1 MSKKI
6 ISIVLAVMLM
16 VSMISVAMVSASA
29 EVDANGRYAAA
40 EDVDTNRYFFY
51 MPDDWYNEYTSTAG
65 VYWWDGT
72 DACPTWQDMYAM

>member
-29 EVDANGRYAAA
+29 EVDANGR
-40 EDVDTNRYFFY
+40 
-51 MPDDWYNEYTSTAG
+51 
-65 VYWWDGT
+65 
-72 DACPTWQDMYAM
+72 